1 MIWQL
6 FAIIAPLLVCAGIG
20 YAWARLGRDFDSD
33 LVTSLIFLLGTPCL
47 VFSTLL
53 KLEVSPAALGEIAMA
68 AALALAIFMAVASAT
83 LKLLRLPFRPFL
95 PALSFPNT
103 GNMGLPLC
111 LFAFG
116 EVGLALGI
124 AFFAVISTAQ
134 FTLGMWISSGQSS
147 PRQLAR
153 TPQLY
158 AIALSLAF
166 MLTETPLPAWI
177 ANTTE
182 LIGAMTIPLMLI
194 TLGVS
199 LARLQVAGFARSL
212 MLSLL
217 RLGLGLAVGLGLVQ
231 AFGFEGATRG
241 VVIIQ
246 CAMPV
251 AVFNYLFAQRF
262 NREPEQVAGMVVLST
277 IVTFAALPLLLLV
290 AL

>member
-6 FAIIAPLLVCAGIG
+6 FAIIAPLFVCAGIG
-20 YAWARLGRDFDSD
+20 YVWARAGHNYDVD

-53 KLEVSPAALGEIAMA
+53 KLEVSPAALGEIAFA
-68 AALALAIFMAVASAT
+68 AALALAAFMTFAAAT
-83 LKLLRLPFRPFL
+83 LKLLRLPFPPFL
-95 PALSFPNT
+95 PALTFPNT

-116 EVGLALGI
+116 DAGLALGI

-134 FTLGMWISSGQSS
+134 FTIGMWISSGQPS
-147 PRQLAR
+147 PRQLVR

-158 AIALSLAF
+158 AIAISLLF
-166 MLTETPLPAWI
+166 MLTDTPPPAWI
-177 ANTTE
+177 ANTTA
-182 LIGAMTIPLMLI
+182 LIGGMTIPLMLI

-199 LARLQVAGFARSL
+199 LARLEMANLRRGL
-212 MLSLL
+212 MLSFL
-217 RLGLGLAVGLGLVQ
+217 RLCVGLLVGLGLAQGL
-231 AFGFEGATRG
+231 GFEGTTRG

-262 NREPEQVAGMVVLST
+262 NRAPEEVAGLVVLST
-277 IVTFAALPLLLLV
+277 LITFAALPLVLLV